1 MEIVTLTGDAIPERL
16 RQIPSPPKQLYY
28 TGGDLSELLQ
38 RPLVSIVGSRKVS
51 PYGQYVTTKLA
62 RELAEQGVVVVS
74 GLALGIDALAHR
86 GALEAGGLTI
96 AVLPSP
102 LEDICPHSHQQL
114 AMEILRQG
122 GALISEYPEGTPPFR
137 PNFVARNRLVAG
149 ISDALIITEAAL
161 KSGSLHTARFA
172 LDQGKDVLAVPGNIT
187 SPTSVGAN
195 NLLRAGAV
203 PVTSTADVL
212 SVLQLQYKAITPLK
226 VSVGANPLEQAI
238 IDLLKAG
245 LTEGEQLQRD
255 SELDIAEFNQTLTML
270 ELSGKIRPLGAGH
283 WALA

>member
-1 MEIVTLTGDAIPERL
+1 MEIITLTGQAIPERL

-28 TGGDLSELLQ
+28 SGPDLGELLQ
-38 RPLVSIVGSRKVS
+38 RPLVTIVGSRKVT
-51 PYGQYVTTKLA
+51 PYGQYVTSKLA
-62 RELAEQGVVVVS
+62 RELADQGVVIVS

-86 GALEAGGLTI
+86 GALDAGGLTI

-114 AMEILRQG
+114 AMDILRQG
-122 GALISEYPEGTPPFR
+122 GALISEYPEGTPAYR

-149 ISDALIITEAAL
+149 ISDALVITEAAL

-172 LDQGKDVLAVPGNIT
+172 LEQGKDVLAVPGNIT

-195 NLLRAGAV
+195 NLLRAGAT
-203 PVTSTADVL
+203 PVTSTTDVL
-212 SVLQLQYKAITPLK
+212 SVLQMHYQAITPLK
-226 VSVGANPLEQAI
+226 VAVGANLLEQAV
-238 IDLLKAG
+238 IDLLKTG
-245 LTEGEQLQRD
+245 LTDSEQLQRD
-255 SELDIAEFNQTLTML
+255 SQLDIAQFNQTLTML